1 MDRAECPWHAP
12 SRRDNCRGS
21 TDYGSRASHDVDA
34 RAECRTGEGDVRA
47 SAEIGA
53 RGGNRVRLRHL
64 PTSPTSACVRML
76 FLPHVVAV
84 RPSGLMVHQAK
95 ELAGPVAIALV
106 IGSPVANGGVPQIIR
121 ISPLAIRW
129 ICALIL
135 YRRGQR
141 AMSKSRNNGSLT
153 SREYL
158 LANEPLFLL
167 SDQASSS
174 GKLPPPTGT
183 LLRLG

>member
-34 RAECRTGEGDVRA
+34 RAEYRTGEGDVRA

-106 IGSPVANGGVPQIIR
+106 VESPVANGGLPQNHSD
-121 ISPLAIRW
+121 ISLEDTLDLRTNFLSAGPASNEQIEEQW
-129 ICALIL
+129 
-135 YRRGQR
+135 
-141 AMSKSRNNGSLT
+141 LT
-153 SREYL
+153 Y
-158 LANEPLFLL
+158 
-167 SDQASSS
+167 
-174 GKLPPPTGT
+174 
-183 LLRLG
+183 